1 LPAAAGAGAALLVGG
16 AGGVLLGLLVAV
28 GAGWLLRRVRGPD
41 AADRVRAAAVSGE
54 LPVACDL
61 LAVCLAAGVPVG
73 AALAAVGKAV
83 ADPLRTELLQV
94 AAMHR
99 LGADPAHAWA
109 GAPAVLAPLA
119 RTVARAGSS
128 GSSVG
133 AALRALAADLRAAQ
147 RAEEEAAVQRAGVWV
162 LAPLGACFLPAF
174 VCLGVVP
181 LVLGLAAGVLG

>member
-1 LPAAAGAGAALLVGG
+1 
-16 AGGVLLGLLVAV
+16 
-28 GAGWLLRRVRGPD
+28 
-41 AADRVRAAAVSGE
+41 
-54 LPVACDL
+54 
-61 LAVCLAAGVPVG
+61 VPVG
-73 AALAAVGKAV
+73 AALAAVGQAV

-99 LGADPAHAWA
+99 LGADAAHAWS
-109 GAPAVLAPLA
+109 GAPAVLAPLG
-119 RTVARAGSS
+119 RTVARAGRS

-147 RAEEEAAVQRAGVWV
+147 RAREEAAVHRAGVWV

-181 LVLGLAAGVLG
+181 LVLGLAADVLG